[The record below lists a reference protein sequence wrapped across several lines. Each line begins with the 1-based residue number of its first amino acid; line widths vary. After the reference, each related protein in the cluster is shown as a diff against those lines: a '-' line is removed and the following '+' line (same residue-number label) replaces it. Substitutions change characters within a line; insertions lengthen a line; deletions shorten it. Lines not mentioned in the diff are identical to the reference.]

1 MVIHKAEELVQE
13 VNRLRTKSINFESQL
28 TSVEVESKSCR
39 DLLERSSIE
48 RDQLQR
54 QVSTQ
59 SAELE
64 RLRQV
69 NFYQV
74 FYVDKKL
81 KKILSSA
88 YL

>member
-28 TSVEVESKSCR
+28 TSVENESKSCR
-39 DLLERSSIE
+39 DLLERSNIE

-69 NFYQV
+69 Y
-74 FYVDKKL
+74 
-81 KKILSSA
+81 
-88 YL
+88 YLTI